1 MIRTAKVAF
10 TASRS
15 TIDALFALHRFSA
28 EVWNTCLAEAK
39 VYHQQT
45 GQWIGKTELQKRL
58 KRRFPMH
65 SQSIQAVCHKYLWAR
80 DSAHQARKEGHTNV
94 RYPYKQKK
102 YFNTKWAADGF
113 TIHPNVRISLS
124 RGIWEGKRQ
133 APNPPGS
140 HTCAIDP
147 GEIHTLAAVAT
158 TGDSLIVTGRKI
170 RSIHRLRNKK
180 LAELQRKMSKC
191 QKYSLQWK
199 RYNRAKQY
207 LLSKSK
213 RQLQDALHKTT
224 KQFVEWVVAQQ
235 VNEVYL
241 GDVEGVQRKKKKKR
255 SRCHNQRMSQWQ
267 VGKVKKYPTY
277 KLKAE
282 GIMLHKRKERY
293 TSQTCPV
300 CGAKKNVRGRM
311 YRCSCGY
318 TQHRDIHGAANLL
331 SKVLYENRIQSLPF
345 EIQKPTYLRIA

>member
-1 MIRTAKVAF
+1 MNRD
-10 TASRS
+10 RG
-15 TIDALFALHRFSA
+15 LHL
-28 EVWNTCLAEAK
+28 CLT
-39 VYHQQT
+39 YDD
-45 GQWIGKTELQKRL
+45 GKK
-58 KRRFPMH
+58 
-65 SQSIQAVCHKYLWAR
+65 
-80 DSAHQARKEGHTNV
+80 
-94 RYPYKQKK
+94 
-102 YFNTKWAADGF
+102 
-113 TIHPNVRISLS
+113 
-124 RGIWEGKRQ
+124 

-191 QKYSLQWK
+191 QKYSRQWK

-267 VGKVKKYPTY
+267 VGKVKKYLTY
-277 KLKAE
+277 KLKAK
-282 GIMLHKRKERY
+282 GIILHKREERY

>member
-1 MIRTAKVAF
+1 MIRTVKVAF
-10 TASRS
+10 TASRF

-28 EVWNTCLAEAK
+28 EVWNTCLTEAK
-39 VYHQQT
+39 VYYQQT

-94 RYPYKQKK
+94 RYPYKQNK

-113 TIHPNVRISLS
+113 TIHPNGRISLR

-191 QKYSLQWK
+191 QKYSHQWK

-224 KQFVEWVVAQQ
+224 KQFVEWVVAQ
-235 VNEVYL
+235 
-241 GDVEGVQRKKKKKR
+241 
-255 SRCHNQRMSQWQ
+255 
-267 VGKVKKYPTY
+267 
-277 KLKAE
+277 
-282 GIMLHKRKERY
+282 
-293 TSQTCPV
+293 
-300 CGAKKNVRGRM
+300 
-311 YRCSCGY
+311 
-318 TQHRDIHGAANLL
+318 
-331 SKVLYENRIQSLPF
+331 
-345 EIQKPTYLRIA
+345 